1 VHADGCAGN
10 VGGMTEPLHPEE
22 LPPTAEPFAD
32 PDPEALADQ
41 RDESDLDPDDR
52 TVEPADLE
60 EDE

>member
-1 VHADGCAGN
+1 
-10 VGGMTEPLHPEE
+10 MTEPLHPEE

-41 RDESDLDPDDR
+41 RDESDLDPDHR

-60 EDE
+60 EDA